1 MSMTGKRFVLVE
13 LAGAAALFATLGP
26 AAAATDHGVRLVLA
40 CENGRNYPIHPAAV
54 SDEGDLVS
62 GYIVVGPHRAIPIR
76 LVPMGEGYRYAG
88 RGIWFDGVDGDAE
101 LDWRAPGAAVPCK
114 LDQG

>member
-1 MSMTGKRFVLVE
+1 MTTIGKR
-13 LAGAAALFATLGP
+13 LALLALAAGAALFAAPGP
-26 AAAATDHGVRLVLA
+26 ATAADHHGASLLLA
-40 CENGRNYPIHPAAV
+40 CENGRNYPVHPAAV

-62 GYIVVGPHRAIPIR
+62 GYIVVGPRRAIPIR
-76 LVPMGEGYRYAG
+76 LIPMGEGYRYAG

-114 LDQG
+114 LEQG